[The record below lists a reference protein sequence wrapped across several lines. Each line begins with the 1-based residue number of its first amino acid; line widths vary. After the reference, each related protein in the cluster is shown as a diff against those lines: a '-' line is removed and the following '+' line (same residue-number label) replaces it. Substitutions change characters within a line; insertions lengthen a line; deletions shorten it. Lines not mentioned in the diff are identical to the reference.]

1 MYYLP
6 LCVNKYSTWFK
17 NSLTFLAFLTERSSV
32 RIVGLWPKVPTWWC
46 WETTEGNRK
55 VAGKSLPVAR
65 TTLYRGSNGVGTE
78 DFIFSANFF
87 SQFNK
92 PQKARFVI

>member
-1 MYYLP
+1 MVQLANFGPGGQNLP
-6 LCVNKYSTWFK
+6 TLEVLRYNR
-17 NSLTFLAFLTERSSV
+17 A
-32 RIVGLWPKVPTWWC
+32 
-46 WETTEGNRK
+46 EGE
-55 VAGKSLPVAR
+55 GCD
-65 TTLYRGSNGVGTE
+65 RGSNGVGTE